1 MTAKE
6 RGLLASSL
14 WTPGFLTDRRGAG
27 LHGLENT
34 LEFLKLALDKSASL
48 TREPA
53 PWVSRISITLGLKA
67 GLAWEP
73 APWASSRISLSGG
86 DGFGKGRGNALDF
99 VTGLTWAVAES
110 LEFVG
115 SGYINVRN
123 RILNEKY
130 WKYTWVRGCE
140 GTGRSDD
147 QKSGES
153 KEELHGDDAWD

>member
-27 LHGLENT
+27 LHGLENP
-34 LEFLKLALDKSASL
+34 LELFKLALDKSASL

-53 PWVSRISITLGLKA
+53 PWASRISITLGLKA
-67 GLAWEP
+67 CLTWEP
-73 APWASSRISLSGG
+73 APWAPPRISLG
-86 DGFGKGRGNALDF
+86 DGFGKGCGNALDF

-110 LEFVG
+110 LEFIG
-115 SGYINVRN
+115 SSYINVRN
-123 RILNEKY
+123 RITNEKY

-140 GTGRSDD
+140 GIGRSDD

-153 KEELHGDDAWD
+153 KEELHGDDAWN